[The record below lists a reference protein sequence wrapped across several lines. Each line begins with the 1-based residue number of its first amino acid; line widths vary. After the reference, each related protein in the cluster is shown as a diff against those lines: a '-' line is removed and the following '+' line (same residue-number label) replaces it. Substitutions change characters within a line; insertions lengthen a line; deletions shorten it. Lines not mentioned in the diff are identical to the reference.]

1 MADASNA
8 KADASAATT
17 PTYPVRLTKTEARL
31 LIGMATNPEYERF
44 EDYAETIAPLIE
56 KLRAVL

>member
-1 MADASNA
+1 MNPAQES
-8 KADASAATT
+8 SAATT

-31 LIGMATNPEYERF
+31 LIGMATNPEYQKF
-44 EDYAETIAPLIE
+44 EDYAETIAPLIQ